1 MKIASSFDH
10 IISPAT
16 QQAIENG
23 CTNAGIDSAFV
34 RWANENSDHSPIYDV
49 YDSENEEYSF
59 SIDTDGNVI
68 FER

>member
-23 CTNAGIDSAFV
+23 CANAGIDSASV

-49 YDSENEEYSF
+49 YNAENEEYSF